1 MCRTSGTSER
11 RNEWCLRARSLKRRP
26 ALELECLLLWLS
38 EDGGG
43 GRGGKTVLL
52 LLPLLVGCCG
62 SASGCDVG
70 VGDGDELMSGS
81 G

>member
-11 RNEWCLRARSLKRRP
+11 RNEWCLRARSKRRP

-38 EDGGG
+38 EEGGG

-52 LLPLLVGCCG
+52 LLLDGCG
-62 SASGCDVG
+62 SGSGGG
-70 VGDGDELMSGS
+70 VGDGDELMSGGS
-81 G
+81 GCTKS